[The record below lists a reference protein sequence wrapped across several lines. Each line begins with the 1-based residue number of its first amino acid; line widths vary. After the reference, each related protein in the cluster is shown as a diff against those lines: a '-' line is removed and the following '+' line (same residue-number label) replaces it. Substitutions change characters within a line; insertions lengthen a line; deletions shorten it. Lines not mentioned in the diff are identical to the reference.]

1 MAQQEQLLLTV
12 TVRRLPHQW
21 SGYVRVSIA
30 MVELPGRLRCHV
42 RWAHVVQNRRLI
54 KELHCFLFWKGH
66 RLPPTHRLQVKV
78 SLHSVPDGSA
88 CTSRHVHDVL
98 GIPLVLRLHV
108 GAAPLQPQGHAANH
122 EGLRLLHVGFVSCSR
137 PPRCDLAITVV
148 SQRRTIAASLV
159 SLALRGP
166 RSAVAMAM
174 IGTSCDTIKLCHCM
188 LHEQ

>member
-66 RLPPTHRLQVKV
+66 QPTDCKSRSPCIV
-78 SLHSVPDGSA
+78 SPMAQRAQAG
-88 CTSRHVHDVL
+88 TSMMYLVS
-98 GIPLVLRLHV
+98 PLSFDILRLHV

-122 EGLRLLHVGFVSCSR
+122 EGLRLLPVGFVSCSR

-148 SQRRTIAASLV
+148 SQRRTIAASLL

-174 IGTSCDTIKLCHCM
+174 IGTSN
-188 LHEQ
+188 